1 MMHPPAV
8 TEAAAFRKEV
18 RHGAIFSLVLR
29 NLPLRRVAADARG
42 EIELMGCSKASG
54 KRLCSSSWDIRA
66 YQPSRALRLL
76 SLIRTRQ
83 GLPVA
88 CELL

>member
-1 MMHPPAV
+1 
-8 TEAAAFRKEV
+8 
-18 RHGAIFSLVLR
+18 
-29 NLPLRRVAADARG
+29 
-42 EIELMGCSKASG
+42 MGCSKASG